1 MIDFTRS
8 FADISATEYW
18 IYFSI
23 LAVIYAMF
31 FKRPKWNLMTGFVF
45 VLFNQG
51 FFILMGESARIPKL
65 IISLLIIGMAI
76 VIGFRIPR
84 KVVLLSGLFYLF
96 SILFFLNFY
105 YYNLPILLAV
115 MKYYNYLIP
124 FLLFSNLRAS
134 NLSEQEWDGIA
145 KFILTLITFQSVFS
159 VVKLFVIGYLEG
171 IIGSVT
177 IAGGSMAVTLPLVGL
192 LFYWIHK
199 NEVIKGK
206 DWYFV
211 GYILIIG
218 VASLKRAIW
227 FIYPILLGLLLLKSA
242 SFRRAR
248 TVAYASVLIP
258 LVFYVGLRSNPT
270 LNPEGIVWGSFDP
283 EFALNYALDYSGVS
297 EEKRESDLAQG
308 RWGASWALVMSLDE
322 HFFSAAGL
330 LGLPSERS
338 GYLDSE
344 EFVAEDFGLKH
355 GTMVSG
361 IGTMILKHGYIA
373 SLIILLI
380 YIYIIMGVPNRFMRG
395 TLLTLLFWN
404 VFIYSGGFIS
414 TPTQAMLFI
423 MVCEYARVKYYA
435 KSLRVQQRR
444 LAEYD
449 RFATKKRD
457 DVIRDT
463 KVS

>member
-23 LAVIYAMF
+23 LAVIYAIF

-45 VLFNQG
+45 ILFNQG

-65 IISLLIIGMAI
+65 LISLFVFGMAI

-84 KVVLLSGLFYLF
+84 KVILLSGLFYLF
-96 SILFFLNFY
+96 SILFFLNFF
-105 YYNLPILLAV
+105 YYNLPIVLAIL
-115 MKYYNYLIP
+115 KYYNYLMP
-124 FLLFSNLRAS
+124 FMLFSNLRAS
-134 NLSEQEWDGIA
+134 ELSEKEWDGIA

-177 IAGGSMAVTLPLVGL
+177 IAGGSMAVTLPLLGL
-192 LFYWIHK
+192 LTFWVYK

-211 GYILIIG
+211 GYVLIIG

-227 FIYPILLGLLLLKSA
+227 FIYPILLALLMFKSA
-242 SFRRAR
+242 YFRRAR
-248 TVAYASVLIP
+248 TIAYAVVLIP

-270 LNPEGIVWGSFDP
+270 LNPEGKVWGSFDP
-283 EFALNYALDYSGVS
+283 EFALNYAFDYSGVS

-308 RWGASWALVMSLDE
+308 RWGASWALMMNLNN
-322 HFFSAAGL
+322 HITSAAGI

-380 YIYIIMGVPNRFMRG
+380 YIYIIMGVPDKFMRG
-395 TLLTLLFWN
+395 TLLTLLLWN
-404 VFIYSGGFIS
+404 VFIYSGGFIA

-423 MVCEYARVKYYA
+423 LVCEYARVKYYA
-435 KSLRVQQRR
+435 KSLRVQQMRF
-444 LAEYD
+444 AEYD
-449 RFATKKRD
+449 QLATRKRK
-457 DVIRDT
+457 DVTRDI